1 MDFYRT
7 VGRNSPRG
15 DHLKHKQNDG
25 SWERRKVSLPPW
37 TDLSLKKAQF
47 KDLALLSTVIE
58 ELYDTCQYEQYEK
71 AK

>member
-1 MDFYRT
+1 M
-7 VGRNSPRG
+7 
-15 DHLKHKQNDG
+15 
-25 SWERRKVSLPPW
+25 SLPLW

-47 KDLALLSTVIE
+47 KDLALLSAVIE

>member
-1 MDFYRT
+1 M
-7 VGRNSPRG
+7 
-15 DHLKHKQNDG
+15 
-25 SWERRKVSLPPW
+25 SLPPW